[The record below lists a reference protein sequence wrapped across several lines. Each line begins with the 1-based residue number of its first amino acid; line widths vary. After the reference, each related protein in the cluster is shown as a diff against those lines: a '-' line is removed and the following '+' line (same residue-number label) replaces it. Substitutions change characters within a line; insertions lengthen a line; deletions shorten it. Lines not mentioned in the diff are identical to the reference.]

1 MNRTGKAIYFGLAL
15 LSVTLIIGLV
25 IALQYL
31 FMPPFDESRLGSS
44 LDQIRAFNPN
54 VLDTLTLN
62 ARLSGLYLLTTALLG
77 VFVLAI
83 PFRKGEKWSWYATL
97 VVVGIGVLAQLWF
110 VYDAGSLMLSYTLP
124 VAVVLVLLW
133 AAGLAVSATEILKR

>member
-1 MNRTGKAIYFGLAL
+1 MGKAINIGVAL
-15 LSVTLIIGLV
+15 LFVTVIIGLV
-25 IALQYL
+25 VALQYL
-31 FMPPFDESRLGSS
+31 FMPPFDEGLLGSS

-54 VLDTLTLN
+54 VLNSLILN

-77 VFVLAI
+77 AFVLAI
-83 PFRKGEKWSWYATL
+83 PFRKGEKWAWYATL
-97 VVVGIGVLAQLWF
+97 VVIGIGVCAQLWF

-133 AAGLAVSATEILKR
+133 AVGLAVSAIEISKR

>member
-1 MNRTGKAIYFGLAL
+1 MGKAIYIGSAL
-15 LSVTLIIGLV
+15 LFVTVIIGLV

-31 FMPPFDESRLGSS
+31 FMPPFDESLLGSS

-54 VLDTLTLN
+54 VLDTMTLN

-77 VFVLAI
+77 AFVLAL
-83 PFRKGEKWSWYATL
+83 PFRKGEKWAWYAML
-97 VVVGIGVLAQLWF
+97 VVIGIGVLAQLWF

-133 AAGLAVSATEILKR
+133 AVGLAVSATEILKR

>member
-1 MNRTGKAIYFGLAL
+1 MGKALYVGLAL
-15 LSVTLIIGLV
+15 LFVTVIIGSVVALV
-25 IALQYL
+25 YL
-31 FMPPFDESRLGSS
+31 LNPPFDESLLGSS

-54 VLDTLTLN
+54 VLDTMILN

-83 PFRKGEKWSWYATL
+83 PFRKGEKWAWYATL
-97 VVVGIGVLAQLWF
+97 VVIGIGLLAQLWF
-110 VYDAGSLMLSYTLP
+110 VYNAGSLMLSYTLP

-133 AAGLAVSATEILKR
+133 VAGLAVSATEILKR

>member
-1 MNRTGKAIYFGLAL
+1 MGKAINIGLAL

-25 IALQYL
+25 VALQYL
-31 FMPPFDESRLGSS
+31 FTPPFDESRLGSS

-54 VLDTLTLN
+54 VLDTMILN
-62 ARLSGLYLLTTALLG
+62 ARLNGLYLLTTALLEA
-77 VFVLAI
+77 FVLAI
-83 PFRKGEKWSWYATL
+83 PFRKGKKWAWYATF

-110 VYDAGSLMLSYTLP
+110 VYDAGPLMLSYTLP
-124 VAVVLVLLW
+124 VALVLALLW